1 MANVMEYKCPRCGGI
16 LEFDSKLQKMKCP
29 YCDSIFT
36 VEEMQKKDDVLGQK
50 PPIQKPGGAAARPA
64 AAQATQQAAQDDMSG
79 MGVYTCN
86 SCGGELVADENTA
99 ATHCPFCGNP
109 VMLTGRLS
117 GALKPDLV
125 IPFQKTKEDAKDAL
139 REFTAGKKL
148 LPKLF
153 KSENHIDEV
162 KGVYVP
168 FWLYDAQA
176 NAQLR
181 FEGVQTRT
189 WTAGGYQYTER
200 RYFDVD
206 RAGSLLFDNVPVDG
220 SAKMP
225 ADLMES
231 LEPYDLSQAKPFQTA
246 YLSGYLADKYD
257 VNSDDSA
264 ARADERIKRS
274 ATDAIA
280 STVSGYDGLT
290 PMGGD
295 VQINRAKPKYALY
308 PVWMLTTTYQN
319 KQYRFAMNGQTGK
332 FVGTLPVDNK
342 AYWLYRLLYTGIIGV
357 VAWAI
362 LHFLFGF

>member
-16 LEFDSKLQKMKCP
+16 LEFDSQLQKMKCP

-36 VEEMQKKDDVLGQK
+36 VEEMQQKDDVLQ
-50 PPIQKPGGAAARPA
+50 PDQQEQP
-64 AAQATQQAAQDDMSG
+64 QQADADSDLSS
-79 MGVYTCN
+79 MGVYTCK

-117 GALKPDLV
+117 GSWKPDLV

-139 REFTAGKKL
+139 RKFQQGKKL

-153 KSENHIDEV
+153 KSENHIDEI

-168 FWLYDAQA
+168 FWLYDAEA
-176 NAQLR
+176 NAQMR

-189 WTAGGYQYTER
+189 WRAGDYQYTEKQ
-200 RYFDVD
+200 YFDVD

-231 LEPYDLSQAKPFQTA
+231 LEPYDLSQARPFQTA
-246 YLSGYLADKYD
+246 FLSGYLADKYD
-257 VNSDDSA
+257 IGSA
-264 ARADERIKRS
+264 ESAQRADERIRKS
-274 ATDAIA
+274 AQDAIA
-280 STVSGYDGLT
+280 GTVGGYDMLT
-290 PMGGD
+290 PLGGD
-295 VQINRAKPKYALY
+295 VQINRAEPKYALY
-308 PVWMLTTTYQN
+308 PVWLLTTTYQN
-319 KQYRFAMNGQTGK
+319 KQYTFAMNGQTGK
-332 FVGTLPVDNK
+332 FIGTLPVDNG
-342 AYWLYRLLYTGIIGV
+342 AYWKYRLLYTGVIGV
-357 VAWAI
+357 VVWAV
-362 LHFLFGF
+362 LHFLFGL